1 MANKFNV
8 EILRDGENVRTVFIG
23 RLDAINTA
31 KVQQTFEALVDE
43 GERTIIA
50 DFTNVSYISSAGIR
64 AFLAIQ
70 KQLKPVSG
78 EIIIYNP
85 SKFVNNIITI
95 SGLDRIFTVVSG
107 DQALPG
113 ETDAHTKEKKSIFEG
128 ITFEYRQISKETG
141 TLCHFGSSEKLNQS
155 TYAIEDVIEKKC
167 SDIHYGAGVA
177 AAGEDY
183 SEYSLL
189 FGEAMVVDGNFFFYP
204 TVSNP
209 VVDFILKKHGGAE
222 NKLKFLNGFSF
233 SGPWRYIL
241 SFDDRNAFIELPRLK
256 KAVFNFVKGDLLGIV
271 FLIESKGYWGM
282 SLKKSPVIEN
292 SDPDGESIFGP
303 DAFPDWFD
311 YPVEAGESNHIIVGT
326 GILARDADAIDVK
339 FKSVFPEKGDMHIH
353 AGIFEKGHI
362 SRKAEDFEKELDRL
376 LNGYGPK
383 AIYHILNKT
392 RLKSGLMGIIE
403 LVS

>member
-1 MANKFNV
+1 M
-8 EILRDGENVRTVFIG
+8 
-23 RLDAINTA
+23 
-31 KVQQTFEALVDE
+31 
-43 GERTIIA
+43 
-50 DFTNVSYISSAGIR
+50 
-64 AFLAIQ
+64 
-70 KQLKPVSG
+70 
-78 EIIIYNP
+78 
-85 SKFVNNIITI
+85 
-95 SGLDRIFTVVSG
+95 
-107 DQALPG
+107 
-113 ETDAHTKEKKSIFEG
+113 
-128 ITFEYRQISKETG
+128 
-141 TLCHFGSSEKLNQS
+141 
-155 TYAIEDVIEKKC
+155 IEKKC

-292 SDPDGESIFGP
+292 RDPDGESIFDP

-403 LVS
+403 LES

>member
-8 EILRDGENVRTVFIG
+8 EILRGGENVRTVFIG

-70 KQLKPVSG
+70 KQLKPISG

-95 SGLDRIFTVVSG
+95 SGLDRIFTVIYG
-107 DQALPG
+107 NQALPG
-113 ETDAHTKEKKSIFEG
+113 EKYAHTNENKSIFEG
-128 ITFEYRQISKETG
+128 ITFEYRQISEETG

-155 TYAIEDVIEKKC
+155 TYTSEDVIEKKC

-292 SDPDGESIFGP
+292 RDPDGKSIFDP

-353 AGIFEKGHI
+353 AGIFGKGHI

-403 LVS
+403 LES

>member
-1 MANKFNV
+1 MANKFKV
-8 EILRDGENVRTVFIG
+8 EILRDGKNVRTVFIG
-23 RLDAINTA
+23 RLDAINTTE
-31 KVQQTFEALVDE
+31 VQQTFEALVDE

-50 DFTNVSYISSAGIR
+50 DFTNVNYISSAGIR

-85 SKFVNNIITI
+85 TKFVNNIITI

-113 ETDAHTKEKKSIFEG
+113 ETDAHTNEKKNIFEG
-128 ITFEYRQISKETG
+128 ITFEYRQISEETG

-155 TYAIEDVIEKKC
+155 AYAIEDVIEKKC

-189 FGEAMVVDGNFFFYP
+189 FGEAMVVNGNFFFYP

-256 KAVFNFVKGDLLGIV
+256 KAVFNFVKSDLLGIA

-292 SDPDGESIFGP
+292 RAPDGESIFGP

-326 GILARDADAIDVK
+326 GILARNADAIDVK

-392 RLKSGLMGIIE
+392 RLKSGLMGIVE
-403 LVS
+403 LKS

>member
-1 MANKFNV
+1 MANIFNV
-8 EILRDGENVRTVFIG
+8 EILRDGENVRTVFTG

-64 AFLAIQ
+64 TFLATQ

-107 DQALPG
+107 NQALPG
-113 ETDAHTKEKKSIFEG
+113 KKYAHTNENKSIFEG
-128 ITFEYRQISKETG
+128 ITFEYRQISEETG
-141 TLCHFGSSEKLNQS
+141 TLCHFGNSEKLNQS
-155 TYAIEDVIEKKC
+155 TYAIEDVIEKTC
-167 SDIHYGAGVA
+167 SEIHYGAGVA

-204 TVSNP
+204 TVNNP

-241 SFDDRNAFIELPRLK
+241 SFDDRNALIELPRLK

-292 SDPDGESIFGP
+292 HNPDGESIFGL

-326 GILARDADAIDVK
+326 GILARNADAIDVK
-339 FKSVFPEKGDMHIH
+339 LKSVFPENGDIHIH

-362 SRKAEDFEKELDRL
+362 SGKVEDFEEELDRI

-392 RLKSGLMGIIE
+392 RLKSGLIGIIE
-403 LVS
+403 LES